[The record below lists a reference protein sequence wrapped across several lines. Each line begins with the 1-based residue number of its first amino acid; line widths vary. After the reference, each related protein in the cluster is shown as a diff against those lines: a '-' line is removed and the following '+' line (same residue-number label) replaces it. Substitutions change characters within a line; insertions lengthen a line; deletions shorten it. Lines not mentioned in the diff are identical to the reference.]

1 MSNIPR
7 RAAIT
12 SIVICAVVRPAGFL
26 RRRVKA
32 DVAEDAAR
40 SQRYAEVLNPAI
52 QILIINNVLVMPHSV
67 IRSSHFVADEE
78 NAVVAGIRLVLSHR
92 GAGSRPSHDSG
103 LRAHGR
109 AVR

>member
-12 SIVICAVVRPAGFL
+12 SVVICAIVCPAGFL

-32 DVAEDAAR
+32 YVTEEAAR

-67 IRSSHFVADEE
+67 IGSSHFVADEE
-78 NAVVAGIRLVLSHR
+78 NAVVAGIRLALSHR
-92 GAGSRPSHDSG
+92 GAGSRPGHDSR
-103 LRAHGR
+103 LHAHGR